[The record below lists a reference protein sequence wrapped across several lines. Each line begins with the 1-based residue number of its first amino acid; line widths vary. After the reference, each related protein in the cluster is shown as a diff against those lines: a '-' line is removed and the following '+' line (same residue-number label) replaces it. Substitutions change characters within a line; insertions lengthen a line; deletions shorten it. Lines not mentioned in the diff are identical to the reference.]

1 MKAEWTNRDSLT
13 SGETTG
19 QSKAILVI
27 ETMPK
32 SCEEC
37 KYRGHTWLSQDIA
50 CILLDSKLPE
60 DNLDVRSVVCPLR
73 PLPEQMTWGHTA
85 DFIEGYNACIDE
97 ILGEKE

>member
-1 MKAEWTNRDSLT
+1 M
-13 SGETTG
+13 
-19 QSKAILVI
+19 KAILVI

-60 DNLDVRSVVCPLR
+60 DNLDDVRSVVCPLR
-73 PLPEQMTWGHTA
+73 QLPQKKTIKNPIWA
-85 DFIEGYNACIDE
+85 DRSYDDFDKGYNACIDE
-97 ILGEKE
+97 IIGEDNG